1 MCVCVCVLCA
11 VWWCYGVT
19 GPSSPASYHLRQE
32 EKGYVF
38 ESDTD
43 TEVIPKLT
51 KYLYDTQ
58 CKEEQLPFNQLVEQ
72 VVFQLVRG
80 GVGTLATAKCL

>member
-1 MCVCVCVLCA
+1 M
-11 VWWCYGVT
+11 
-19 GPSSPASYHLRQE
+19 
-32 EKGYVF
+32 F